1 MRPIV
6 VAFLASAAAFAQT
19 TLPPLSTEVR
29 VKWATIGTVGPAN
42 LAGGVVSSGWST
54 FFNRPPEYG
63 PHWDGFGKRYGIRL
77 VDGAISNSM
86 EAGLGALW
94 GEDPRYYPMRS
105 SESPGRRIK
114 YAVKQAFLARDRNG
128 KTMPAY
134 ARYAAYT
141 GSSFL
146 SNAWRVDSD
155 SQASDALFRTGLGF
169 TARMTSNLFTEFW
182 PDIIHILR
190 H

>member
-1 MRPIV
+1 MRLIFV
-6 VAFLASAAAFAQT
+6 TAVACAAAFAQT
-19 TLPPLSTEVR
+19 LPPISTDVR

-42 LAGGVVSSGWST
+42 LAGGVISSGWST
-54 FFNRPPEYG
+54 YFNRPREYG

-77 VDGAISNSM
+77 IDGAISNSL
-86 EAGLGALW
+86 EAGLGAVW

-105 SESPGRRIK
+105 SESIVRRIK

-182 PDIIHILR
+182 PDIIHR

>member
-1 MRPIV
+1 
-6 VAFLASAAAFAQT
+6 
-19 TLPPLSTEVR
+19 
-29 VKWATIGTVGPAN
+29 
-42 LAGGVVSSGWST
+42 
-54 FFNRPPEYG
+54 
-63 PHWDGFGKRYGIRL
+63 
-77 VDGAISNSM
+77 
-86 EAGLGALW
+86 
-94 GEDPRYYPMRS
+94 
-105 SESPGRRIK
+105 
-114 YAVKQAFLARDRNG
+114 VKQAFLARDRNG

-182 PDIIHILR
+182 PDIIHR

>member
-1 MRPIV
+1 MRLIFATV
-6 VAFLASAAAFAQT
+6 LACAAAFAQT
-19 TLPPLSTEVR
+19 LPPISTEVR

-42 LAGGVVSSGWST
+42 LAGGVISSGWST

-77 VDGAISNSM
+77 IDGAISNSM
-86 EAGLGALW
+86 EAGLGAVW

-105 SESPGRRIK
+105 SESTVRRIK

-155 SQASDALFRTGLGF
+155 SQTSDALFRTGLGF
-169 TARMTSNLFTEFW
+169 TARITSNLFTEFW
-182 PDIIHILR
+182 PDIIHR